1 METNTILLIILIVL
15 VLILLYK
22 DLQNQENLDSATPVL
37 SNEAI
42 QNIASVYNN
51 KDMTVTNLKV
61 TGTFNMIP
69 TGTVGMWS
77 GDINKIPAGWALCD
91 GTQGTP
97 DLRGR
102 FVLGYN
108 KDQPIIRGSV
118 DADGWVNT
126 NTGARLNFEKCNQI
140 GMNGGTPYHTLRVV
154 ELPPHTHKENYVT
167 KHNIEGGCGVNQ
179 NPALLYGWESGG
191 GCAYN
196 KLGDTSSTGSG
207 EGHNNIPPYLV
218 LAYIMKL

>member
-22 DLQNQENLDSATPVL
+22 DLQKENLDNTTGIPL

-51 KDMTVTNLKV
+51 KDMTITNLKV

-69 TGTVGMWS
+69 TGTVVMWS
-77 GDINKIPAGWALCD
+77 GDINKIPTGWVLCD

-118 DADGWVNT
+118 DAAGWVAT

-140 GMNGGTPYHTLRVV
+140 GMNGGEPYHTLRVP

-167 KHNIEGGCGVNQ
+167 KHNIEGGCLNNV
-179 NPALLYGWESGG
+179 NPALQYAWESGG
-191 GCAYN
+191 GCSYN
-196 KLGDTSSTGSG
+196 KLGDTSSTGGG